1 MLRVKGGRARSKAA
15 RVRSGCIRTD
25 SRFVWRLMNA
35 TADLMLAVTICTG
48 CGVSPLALAHL
59 CSGRVA
65 IAIK

>member
-15 RVRSGCIRTD
+15 RVRSGWIRTD

-35 TADLMLAVTICTG
+35 TGDLMLAVTVRTG